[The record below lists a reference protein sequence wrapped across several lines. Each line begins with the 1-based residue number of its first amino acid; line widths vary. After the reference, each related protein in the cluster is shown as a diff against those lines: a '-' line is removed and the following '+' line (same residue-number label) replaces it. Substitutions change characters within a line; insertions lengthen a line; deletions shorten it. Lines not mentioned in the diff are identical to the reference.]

1 MKSNNFFLFFLI
13 LHHMSLLLKMR
24 KRRIHEYIEDGQ
36 NLHVNF
42 AISIFSHAFSHSESY
57 DESVHVLFC
66 LSFFVWL

>member
-1 MKSNNFFLFFLI
+1 
-13 LHHMSLLLKMR
+13 MSLLLKMR

-36 NLHVNF
+36 NVHVNF